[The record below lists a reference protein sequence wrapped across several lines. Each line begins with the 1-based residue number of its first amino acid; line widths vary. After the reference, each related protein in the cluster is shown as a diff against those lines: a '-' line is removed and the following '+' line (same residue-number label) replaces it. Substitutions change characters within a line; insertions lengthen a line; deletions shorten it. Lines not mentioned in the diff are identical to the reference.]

1 LYIDLKRFSLPGEI
15 FMPMTT
21 HLKASEKF
29 EIQTYKQ
36 PKDIATLLRTHVA
49 FSGSPRKNPNDSGKI
64 ILVADPFSTNT
75 FYYEFNTEDIS
86 YAEELSN
93 LTSPSGETITMA
105 RIWVKKMSVGIR
117 FFPFRVDDTKS
128 I

>member
-1 LYIDLKRFSLPGEI
+1 
-15 FMPMTT
+15 MPITT
-21 HLKASEKF
+21 HLKTWEKF

-49 FSGSPRKNPNDSGKI
+49 FSGSPRKKPNDSGKI

-86 YAEELSN
+86 YAEELPN

-105 RIWVKKMSVGIR
+105 RIWVKKMSIGIR
-117 FFPFRVDDTKS
+117 FFPFRVDDTKP

>member
-1 LYIDLKRFSLPGEI
+1 
-15 FMPMTT
+15 MPMTT

-64 ILVADPFSTNT
+64 ILIADPFSTNT
-75 FYYEFNTEDIS
+75 FYYEFNTEDVS
-86 YAEELSN
+86 YAEELPN
-93 LTSPSGETITMA
+93 LTSPSGGTITMA
-105 RIWVKKMSVGIR
+105 RIWVKKMSIGIR